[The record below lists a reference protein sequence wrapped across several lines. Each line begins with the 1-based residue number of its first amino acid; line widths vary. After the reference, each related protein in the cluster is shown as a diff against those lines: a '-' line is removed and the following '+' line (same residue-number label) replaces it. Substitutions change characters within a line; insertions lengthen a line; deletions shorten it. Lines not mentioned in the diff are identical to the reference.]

1 MLTRIALVIAFAFLT
16 TSTAWAGSHYESA
29 LSSCS
34 TINCAG
40 MTIRGIQQAN
50 EPFVIQVFAREGECM
65 RLDVSTQT
73 EDTAMVII
81 ATTAGDFASVDDTFE
96 LRPIFGLDPVPAT
109 GWYTVAV
116 GYFTYDP
123 RIARFTL
130 EYGRYPT
137 GSINCSQATANQA
150 MAPAQLKS
158 LGVSGFKEKSPATD
172 VSDAAGQVN

>member
-1 MLTRIALVIAFAFLT
+1 MLTRILAIIAIAQLT
-16 TSTAWAGSHYESA
+16 AATAWAGSHYESA

-81 ATTAGDFASVDDTFE
+81 ATTAGDFLGVDDTFE

-109 GWYTVAV
+109 GWYTVAI
-116 GYFTYDP
+116 GYFDYDP

-130 EYGRYPT
+130 EYGRYPS

-150 MAPAQLKS
+150 MAPAQLKPA
-158 LGVSGFKEKSPATD
+158 GVSGFKAKSPATD
-172 VSDAAGQVN
+172 VSDAAVQNN